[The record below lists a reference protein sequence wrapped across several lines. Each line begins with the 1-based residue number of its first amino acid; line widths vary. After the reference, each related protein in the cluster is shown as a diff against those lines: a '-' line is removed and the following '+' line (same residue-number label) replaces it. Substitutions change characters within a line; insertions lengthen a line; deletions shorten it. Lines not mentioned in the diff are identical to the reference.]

1 MPRGKL
7 IVLEGPEGVGKTTQV
22 SRLAEYLDA
31 VQVPHVRFR
40 EPGGTELGERIRSLL
55 LDHDFDMHAR
65 AETLLFLAARAQL
78 AHVISQRLELGEI
91 VLLDRFFLSTLAY
104 QSRGRLLSAEDE
116 EAVLCANRFA
126 IGSLR
131 ADLTIIL
138 LYPYGA
144 GLERVDRRG
153 KRDRIERAGLD
164 FHERVARAFGEFT
177 EPEWSERLPEL
188 GEIEKVNAQGDVE
201 EVFDRVL
208 DVLSRYWPETFRPG
222 PRSHRA

>member
-22 SRLAEYLDA
+22 ARLSEYLRA
-31 VQVPHVRFR
+31 VQVPHATFR
-40 EPGGTELGERIRSLL
+40 EPGGTELGERIRALL
-55 LDHDFDMHAR
+55 LHDDFDIHAR

-78 AHVISQRLELGEI
+78 SHVISQRIALGEI

-104 QSRGRLLSAEDE
+104 QSRGRLLSADDE

-126 IGSLR
+126 IGDLK
-131 ADLTIIL
+131 ADLTVIL

-164 FHERVARAFGEFT
+164 FHERVSRAFGEFT
-177 EPEWSERLPEL
+177 EPEWSKRLPEL

>member
-22 SRLAEYLDA
+22 ARLSEHLQA
-31 VQVPHVRFR
+31 VQVPHVTFR

-55 LDHDFDMHAR
+55 LHDDFDIHAR

-78 AHVISQRLELGEI
+78 AHVIGQRLELGEI

-104 QSRGRLLSAEDE
+104 QSRGRLLSQRDE

-126 IGSLR
+126 IGNLR
-131 ADLTIIL
+131 ADITIIL

-208 DVLSRYWPETFRPG
+208 NVLSRYWPETFRPG